1 MNILE
6 WTIKEIWG
14 FKASLIVDF
23 FYLLKYINIVA
34 CTFSMSTIKA
44 ILKTRNSL
52 IDSSIKYNA
61 KIDLIYYKRNP
72 QIKC

>member
-14 FKASLIVDF
+14 FKASLIVYF
-23 FYLLKYINIVA
+23 FYLLNNINIVA
-34 CTFSMSTIKA
+34 CTFSMFTIKA